1 MDMHYLCLTSQVVKI
16 LIVKRLLRNASWVNL
31 YQITRRHIYVYGIN
45 QIRNGNRNNLLTRF
59 DSIIRLLLKFLMN
72 NFHISLHNFNV
83 LIHFILCNKSIRM
96 IQ

>member
-59 DSIIRLLLKFLMN
+59 DSIIRLLLN
-72 NFHISLHNFNV
+72 NFRISLHNFYV

>member
-59 DSIIRLLLKFLMN
+59 DSIIRLLLN
-72 NFHISLHNFNV
+72 NFRISLHNFNV
-83 LIHFILCNKSIRM
+83 LIHFILCNKSICM

>member
-59 DSIIRLLLKFLMN
+59 DSIIRLLLN
-72 NFHISLHNFNV
+72 NFRIS
-83 LIHFILCNKSIRM
+83 FIILTF
-96 IQ
+96 

>member
-59 DSIIRLLLKFLMN
+59 DSIIRLLLN
-72 NFHISLHNFNV
+72 NFRISLHNFNV